1 LAELAVRA
9 TVRDGDARAMPWTQ
23 ARRAAGAAGAP
34 LPVLT
39 RPLAHAAGH
48 ALAAPLTALTDLPAF
63 DTSAMDGWA
72 VSGPGPWTVAPRGI
86 VAGEVPASLAA
97 GTARRIAT
105 GAPLPAGATAVLRLE
120 DGRLD
125 GDVLRSTVALPPG
138 RDIRPRGQECAA
150 GMTLIEAGATVT
162 PALLALAAAAG
173 HDELRV
179 HRQPGVR
186 LLVTGGELARSGIP
200 RDGRV
205 RDALTPLL
213 IPWLEACGARLDGWR
228 LLGDEAGLL
237 EKEIRDCPADVI
249 ITTGATSVGP
259 TDLLHSAL
267 HEAAARLIV
276 DSVAVRPGHPMLLAE
291 LAPAGYPAG
300 PSGGGRPGG
309 PGRGDHVPGEHLRG
323 GSRRWLVGLPGNPL
337 AAIAG
342 LATLAQPL
350 LRRLGGHP
358 RPATRTLVLDEAIEG
373 HPRDVRLLPALAE
386 DTRAVP
392 LPFDGPAMLRG
403 VAAADVLVVVPRGGV
418 PAGGRAPVLPL
429 TPGR

>member
-1 LAELAVRA
+1 MAWE
-9 TVRDGDARAMPWTQ
+9 T
-23 ARRAAGAAGAP
+23 ARRVAGEAAAP
-34 LPVLT
+34 LPVLS
-39 RPLAHAAGH
+39 RPLPHAAGH

-72 VSGPGPWTVAPRGI
+72 VAGPGPWTVAERGI
-86 VAGEVPASLAA
+86 LAGEVPGPLAD

-105 GAPLPAGATAVLRLE
+105 GAAVPAGASAVLRLE
-120 DGRLD
+120 DGHVAD
-125 GDVLRSTVALPPG
+125 AVLRSSVSLPAG
-138 RDIRPRGQECAA
+138 RDIRRRGQECAA

-162 PALLALAAAAG
+162 PPLLALAAAAG

-179 HRQPGVR
+179 HRRPAVR
-186 LLVTGGELARSGIP
+186 VLVTGDELAGSGIP

-228 LLGDEAGLL
+228 LLGDEAGSL
-237 EKEIRDCPADVI
+237 EGEIRDCPADVI

-259 TDLLHSAL
+259 TDLLHAAL
-267 HEAAARLIV
+267 HEAGARLLV

-291 LAPAGYPAG
+291 LPPAGYPESD
-300 PSGGGRPGG
+300 PPGG
-309 PGRGDHVPGEHLRG
+309 ERLPS

-342 LATLAQPL
+342 LVTLAQPL

-358 RPATRTLVLDEAIEG
+358 RPATRTLVVDEAIAG
-373 HPRDVRLLPALAE
+373 HPRDSRLLPALAH

-403 VAAADVLVVVPRGGV
+403 AAAADVLLVVPPEGV
-418 PAGGRAPVLPL
+418 PAGGRAPVIPL

>member
-1 LAELAVRA
+1 
-9 TVRDGDARAMPWTQ
+9 MPWAQ
-23 ARRAAGAAGAP
+23 ARRTAGEAGVP
-34 LPVLT
+34 LPVLA

-63 DTSAMDGWA
+63 DTAAMDGWA
-72 VSGPGPWTVAPRGI
+72 VAGPGPWTVGQRGI
-86 VAGEVPASLAA
+86 LAGELPGSLAA

-105 GAPLPAGATAVLRLE
+105 GARLPAGASAVLRLE
-120 DGRLD
+120 DGVVA
-125 GDVLRSTVALPPG
+125 GDVLRSSVTLPAG

-179 HRQPGVR
+179 HRRPSVQ
-186 LLVTGGELARSGIP
+186 LLVTGDELASCGIP

-213 IPWLEACGARLDGWR
+213 IAWLEACGTRLNGWC
-228 LLGDEAGLL
+228 LLGDQPEPLL
-237 EKEIRDCPADVI
+237 REIRGCPADVI
-249 ITTGATSVGP
+249 ITTGSTSAGP
-259 TDLLHSAL
+259 TDLLHGAL
-267 HEAAARLIV
+267 EEAGARLIV

-291 LAPAGYPAG
+291 LAPAGLPQGHHRAG
-300 PSGGGRPGG
+300 EPPPGG
-309 PGRGDHVPGEHLRG
+309 A
-323 GSRRWLVGLPGNPL
+323 RRWLVGLPGNPL

-342 LATLAQPL
+342 LMTLAQPL

-358 RPATRTLVLDEAIEG
+358 RPAIRTLLLDEGIEG
-373 HPRDVRLLPALAE
+373 HPGDVRLVPALAE

-392 LPFDGPAMLRG
+392 LPFDGPAMLRS
-403 VAAADVLVVVPRGGV
+403 VAAADVLLIVPQDGV
-418 PAGGRAPVLPL
+418 PAGGRAAVIPL
-429 TPGR
+429 IPGR

>member
-1 LAELAVRA
+1 
-9 TVRDGDARAMPWTQ
+9 MPWED
-23 ARRAAGAAGAP
+23 ASRAAGEAAAP

-72 VSGPGPWTVAPRGI
+72 VSGPGPWTADQRGI
-86 VAGEVPASLAA
+86 LAGEAPGALAA

-105 GAPLPAGATAVLRLE
+105 GAAVPAGASAVLRLE
-120 DGRLD
+120 DGLAA
-125 GDVLRSTVALPPG
+125 GEVLRSSVPLSAG

-179 HRQPGVR
+179 HRQPAVR

-213 IPWLEACGARLDGWR
+213 IAWLEARGARLDGWR
-228 LLGDEAGLL
+228 LLGDEAGPL
-237 EKEIRDCPADVI
+237 EEEIRDCPADVI
-249 ITTGATSVGP
+249 ITTGSTSVGP
-259 TDLLHSAL
+259 TDLLHGAL
-267 HEAAARLIV
+267 GAAGARLIV

-291 LAPAGYPAG
+291 LAPAGQVTSPPG
-300 PSGGGRPGG
+300 NRPS
-309 PGRGDHVPGEHLRG
+309 GEHLDG
-323 GSRRWLVGLPGNPL
+323 GSGRWLVGLPGNPL
-337 AAIAG
+337 AAVSG
-342 LATLAQPL
+342 LVTLAQPL

-358 RPATRTLVLDEAIEG
+358 RPATRTLIVDEGIDG
-373 HPRDVRLLPALAE
+373 HPRDTRLLPALAE

-403 VAAADVLVVVPRGGV
+403 VAAADVLVVVPPEGA
-418 PAGGRAPVLPL
+418 PAGGRVTVISM
-429 TPGR
+429 TPDR